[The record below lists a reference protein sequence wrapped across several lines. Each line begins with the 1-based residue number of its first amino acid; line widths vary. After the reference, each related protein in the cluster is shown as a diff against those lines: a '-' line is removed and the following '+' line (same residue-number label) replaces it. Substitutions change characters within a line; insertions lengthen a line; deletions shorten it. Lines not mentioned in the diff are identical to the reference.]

1 MSFSSEHD
9 QKIQENCDRFNK
21 YTSLLKNAANA
32 VIRATQYL
40 VHPTDGYPSHSTA
53 EIRSLWN
60 EWRYQ
65 ETVFHKMVST
75 YNALPERTFP
85 ATPYAGAQ
93 TCCFRMWGILIQVQI
108 DGTYGSTDSLRET
121 VLEIA
126 ANNICKSHPAICA
139 CHVPNHPWI
148 YPADMEA
155 LAPINAKHNTRCECG
170 GYQRCKQKDEAML
183 LEALPALEEWKV
195 KNAALGSMSPV
206 LQRQS
211 SYEYT
216 HQVETCACGVC
227 HKSRVDSGTQ
237 AAYEKRTRDAA
248 DAAIASLTSKRED
261 LYARQDRVKHYASN
275 FTDSLKVA
283 NTADTVISKAS
294 AVCKKECLECPNS
307 YSPTQPLVGI
317 GAALAKAGLAIET
330 AKAACG
336 GGADHPDFAKNLFA
350 AMGTPHDSKCPHGL
364 PFYACMPCSH

>member
-1 MSFSSEHD
+1 MSE
-9 QKIQENCDRFNK
+9 QEKTVQENCDRFNK
-21 YTSLLKNAANA
+21 YKSLLKNAANA

-60 EWRYQ
+60 EWRDQ
-65 ETVFHKMVST
+65 EIVFHKMVST

-126 ANNICKSHPAICA
+126 ANNICKSHPATCA

-155 LAPINAKHNTRCECG
+155 LAPINAKHN
-170 GYQRCKQKDEAML
+170 M
-183 LEALPALEEWKV
+183 P
-195 KNAALGSMSPV
+195 PV
-206 LQRQS
+206 VQRQS

-237 AAYEKRTRDAA
+237 GVYEKKIKEAA
-248 DAAIASLTSKRED
+248 
-261 LYARQDRVKHYASN
+261 N
-275 FTDSLKVA
+275 
-283 NTADTVISKAS
+283 
-294 AVCKKECLECPNS
+294 AVCKKECIQSQES
-307 YSPTQPLVGI
+307 YRPTQPLVGI

-330 AKAACG
+330 AKATCG

-350 AMGTPHDSKCPHGL
+350 AMGTPYDSKCPHGL